1 MTEVIQYTIGMSNG
15 FFIRSGETVIAVDS
29 GGEMGDGPF
38 LDVCRKHGIDPRSIA
53 LLVVTHGHVDHF
65 VNMGAMKALTK
76 APLLCHKLAAP
87 FLWEGLK
94 PDVFG
99 RNALGRAVMAR
110 QAIEGDPIPFVPKV
124 EPDILFEGTYDLKP
138 WGIDGKIIETPGHS
152 KCSTAVILDSGQAL
166 VGDTIAQPPG
176 ASTVGLAFLSDTENS
191 DAVLFDSV
199 ERILSAAHT
208 VYSGHGGPFSRD
220 EVMAALLEEK
230 AQQSQTAGAAE

>member
-1 MTEVIQYTIGMSNG
+1 LLEVIQYTIGMSNG
-15 FFIRSGETVIAVDS
+15 FFLWNGETVIAVDS

-38 LDVCRKHGIDPRSIA
+38 LNVCRKHSFDPRKIA
-53 LLVVTHGHVDHF
+53 LLIVTHGHVDHF
-65 VNMGAMKALTK
+65 VNMGSMKTLTG

-87 FLWEGLK
+87 FLREGLK
-94 PDVFG
+94 PAVFG
-99 RNALGRAVMAR
+99 RNALGRAIMEK

-152 KCSTAVILDSGQAL
+152 KCSTAIILDTGEAL

-176 ASTVGLAFLSDTENS
+176 TSSVGLAFLSDTENG

-199 ERILSAAHT
+199 EKILSAAHT
-208 VYSGHGGPFSRD
+208 VYSGHGGPFSRG

-230 AQQSQTAGAAE
+230 VNSYKNETAE

>member
-1 MTEVIQYTIGMSNG
+1 MLEVIQYTIGMSNG
-15 FFIRSGETVIAVDS
+15 FFLWNGETVIAVDS

-38 LDVCRKHGIDPRSIA
+38 LNVCRKHSFDPRKIA
-53 LLVVTHGHVDHF
+53 LLIVTHGHVDHF
-65 VNMGAMKALTK
+65 VNMGSMKTLTG

-87 FLWEGLK
+87 FLREGLK
-94 PDVFG
+94 PAVFG
-99 RNALGRAVMAR
+99 RNALGRAIMEK

-124 EPDILFEGTYDLKP
+124 EPDTLFEGTYDLKP

-152 KCSTAVILDSGQAL
+152 KCSTAIILDTGEAL

-176 ASTVGLAFLSDTENS
+176 TSSVGLAFLSDTENG

-199 ERILSAAHT
+199 EKILSAAHT
-208 VYSGHGGPFSRD
+208 VYSGHGGPFSRG

-230 AQQSQTAGAAE
+230 VNSYKNETAE